1 MLRGTGVK
9 EKKKEKKSNDIQIHI
24 YVHTQNHANVP
35 LKTYF
40 DGDSNSLWEFK
51 SHAAVLYLPL
61 NRSPIVKQ
69 HTCVLISKFHISHS
83 ID

>member
-1 MLRGTGVK
+1 MLHGTGVK

-40 DGDSNSLWEFK
+40 DGDSLWEFK
-51 SHAAVLYLPL
+51 SHAAALYLPL